1 MDVIRNG
8 DLDGKRFRYRI
19 AVIVIGI
26 IVLII
31 FSLIESLSGKAQG
44 VDENQGE
51 DVTDMTDVSEDYDI
65 SGASDRNICYENRI
79 AITFDDGPK
88 GKITEELLDG
98 LEERGVKATFFLIG
112 ESAEKYPE
120 VVKRMYD
127 AGHLIGSHTYSHVKL
142 CDMSTENALEEIKKA
157 NSAIEGITGV
167 RPKYIRPPYG
177 MYSEQLLMSVNMTP
191 VLWTVDPNDWNTTNA
206 GAVVKKVVSK
216 VKCGDII
223 LLHDIYPSSVAA
235 ALEIIDQLKAKGY
248 IFVTVDQ
255 ILLD

>member
-19 AVIVIGI
+19 AVIVI
-26 IVLII
+26 
-31 FSLIESLSGKAQG
+31 
-44 VDENQGE
+44 
-51 DVTDMTDVSEDYDI
+51 
-65 SGASDRNICYENRI
+65 
-79 AITFDDGPK
+79 
-88 GKITEELLDG
+88 
-98 LEERGVKATFFLIG
+98 
-112 ESAEKYPE
+112 
-120 VVKRMYD
+120 
-127 AGHLIGSHTYSHVKL
+127 
-142 CDMSTENALEEIKKA
+142 
-157 NSAIEGITGV
+157 GITGV

-235 ALEIIDQLKAKGY
+235 ALEIIDQLKAKWY